1 MSRIQHIII
10 VKSLAY
16 DYGLYIYIQ
25 IFTQQ
30 MYFEGLLY
38 AKHQEVAV
46 GKTNLKNWLWHQ
58 RNLCKKKKVTH
69 EYKQL

>member
-38 AKHQEVAV
+38 AKHQEGCC
-46 GKTNLKNWLWHQ
+46 GKDKPKMWLWHQ
-58 RNLCKKKKVTH
+58 GIYAKKESNT
-69 EYKQL
+69 